1 MPIKLGEKVQCGT
14 LNAEHDIHCQK
25 LVAEQ
30 LEVPELG
37 SLQNPVNTIHRASTD
52 IFQNDLKFVESNS
65 GEARLIIR
73 TDGHLAVSQD
83 VEFYS
88 GTDIETGMKKYSIGL
103 NTAGDKF
110 VIKDEIHG
118 NDILTLD
125 SNGLDPAGTAGLSSA
140 LDAKQA
146 SLTLPNGSAISTT
159 VLDTFQLVSD
169 GNGPSYNT
177 SLLTAGAIENWFET
191 LQDSLLM
198 IPPGNTGPGY
208 RAASIST
215 TTTPSGVNV
224 PSSLAVSNFVNTK
237 IQDYTS
243 LNATS
248 FVTNN
253 ISCSSLR
260 VDTILAGDVG
270 RVVIL
275 GGLNVLGTGVGILL
289 TDTDITSLSVT
300 ESATIHD
307 ATFTGAFTVPSIADI
322 GGPNGTTLSSVV
334 ETAINSAVTL
344 HHDQVTTPALSV
356 AWYGINGKAPLNG
369 SSTENFDA
377 QTLTCTSI
385 VATTATLDADLYF
398 DGSGDS
404 LSAQLANKAPT
415 LNPTFSGLMEVP
427 GSSAAHSGTIG
438 SVPNVNG
445 VNNVGFA
452 KTNRFNG
459 TDYAIL
465 QYDGGAVNVNASSGT
480 SLSFTKDHVN
490 RMVCGQDGNW
500 TIQTQLTMDGA
511 LNSKLIQPVDNG
523 VRTIGTSLLNYATVH
538 ARNLYS
544 NTVLQLS
551 AAKVDIGNTS
561 GIGNIE
567 LDADLVKITGT
578 LQVPG
583 DLTISGDATFSGT
596 TDLTDLTVTGDIT
609 GSGSGLGAD
618 HLNIKTSRI
627 TDNIELKPNDVL
639 ALTAYSNGDVKVGAD
654 LDVIGTIRST
664 DAATRLT
671 FSARPA
677 EGINF
682 MHEGPTS
689 STETNKLNSGAAAR
703 LNQDGKWRF
712 YTQVKFYGGY
722 VNANPSD
729 DRLKINETSIIDALA
744 TIRQLSPQ
752 RYTRVA
758 KESHTTG
765 WEEAG
770 FIAQSVDKIPELQF
784 TVITDEEEAD
794 PDTGETPTGYLALD
808 YNSIFTH
815 LVAAVKELDL
825 VVQQQA
831 ARIEILEG

>member
-37 SLQNPVNTIHRASTD
+37 SLQNPVQTIHRASTD

-88 GTDIETGMKKYSIGL
+88 GTDIETGIKKFSMGL
-103 NTAGDKF
+103 NPAGDKF
-110 VIKDEIHG
+110 VIKDEING

-125 SNGLDPAGTAGLSSA
+125 SNGLDQSSIAGLANTLS
-140 LDAKQA
+140 DKQA
-146 SLTLPNGSAISTT
+146 SLTLPNGTAISTT

-169 GNGPSYNT
+169 ADGPSYAT

-191 LQDSLLM
+191 LQSSLLM
-198 IPPGNTGPGY
+198 IQPGNMGPGY
-208 RAASIST
+208 RASSIST
-215 TTTPSGVNV
+215 TTTPSGTNV
-224 PSSLAVSNFVNTK
+224 PSSLAVSNFVTTK
-237 IQDYTS
+237 
-243 LNATS
+243 
-248 FVTNN
+248 
-253 ISCSSLR
+253 
-260 VDTILAGDVG
+260 
-270 RVVIL
+270 
-275 GGLNVLGTGVGILL
+275 
-289 TDTDITSLSVT
+289 LSPV
-300 ESATIHD
+300 A
-307 ATFTGAFTVPSIADI
+307 A
-322 GGPNGTTLSSVV
+322 
-334 ETAINSAVTL
+334 AI
-344 HHDQVTTPALSV
+344 SV
-356 AWYGINGKAPLNG
+356 AYHNIDEKAPLNG

-385 VATTATLDADLYF
+385 VATTATLYGDLYF

-465 QYDGGAVNVNASSGT
+465 QYDGGAVNVNARSGS

-500 TIQTQLTMDGA
+500 TIQTQLTVDGA
-511 LNSKLIQPVDNG
+511 LNSRLIQPIDDG
-523 VRTIGTSLLNYATVH
+523 VRSIGTSALNYATVH
-538 ARNLYS
+538 TRNVAS
-544 NTVLQLS
+544 NTSLQLS
-551 AAKVDIGNTS
+551 ATQVDIGNTS

-583 DLTISGDATFSGT
+583 NNATTTGSFGELTGKSNNYCAFAQTNNFNQTDYALAQMSGGVTSLNAKAGKQIIFSQGGPQTNQVMVCGASGNWNIANDLIVDGS
-596 TDLTDLTVTGDIT
+596 LTV
-609 GSGSGLGAD
+609 
-618 HLNIKTSRI
+618 
-627 TDNIELKPNDVL
+627 
-639 ALTAYSNGDVKVGAD
+639 NGQGVG
-654 LDVIGTIRST
+654 
-664 DAATRLT
+664 
-671 FSARPA
+671 
-677 EGINF
+677 
-682 MHEGPTS
+682 
-689 STETNKLNSGAAAR
+689 
-703 LNQDGKWRF
+703 
-712 YTQVKFYGGY
+712 
-722 VNANPSD
+722 SD
-729 DRLKINETSIIDALA
+729 DRLKIDEQPILNALNA
-744 TIRQLSPQ
+744 IRQVQPQ
-752 RYTRVA
+752 TYI
-758 KESHTTG
+758 KLKNESETD
-765 WEEAG
+765 G
-770 FIAQSVDKIPELQF
+770 FPSSGVIAQQLNEIPDLQYCVNIPE
-784 TVITDEEEAD
+784 TDTTTEEDDA
-794 PDTGETPTGYLALD
+794 GEPVTKTNYWSVN
-808 YNSIFTH
+808 YNGLFTH
-815 LVAAVKELDL
+815 LLAAVKELDL

-831 ARIEILEG
+831 ARIQILEG